1 MITPQQVIEDV
12 ARCYDIQPDD
22 ILSKKRTEKI
32 SDARAI
38 VCYILMHDLHLSST
52 DAGNVVNRNH
62 ATALHSVKK
71 VEDMLSAPNMY
82 RFAVNVLLHLEHEYF
97 NAPI

>member
-52 DAGNVVNRNH
+52 ETGNAVNRNH
-62 ATALHSVKK
+62 ATTLHSVKK
-71 VEDMLSAPNMY
+71 VEMMLMVPTMY